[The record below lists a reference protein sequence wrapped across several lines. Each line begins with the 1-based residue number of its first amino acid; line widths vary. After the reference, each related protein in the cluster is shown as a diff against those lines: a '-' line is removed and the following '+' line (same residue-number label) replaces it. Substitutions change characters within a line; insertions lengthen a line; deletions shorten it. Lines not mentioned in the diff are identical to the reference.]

1 MSDCAVKEVRVMS
14 LSVDLLETS
23 LSITEN
29 VYLMGYEVL
38 VWWILMVW
46 AVLRRTL
53 QSARPRPIFEIEAIR
68 QIPAGWNEYLSSMP
82 VSIAVPLQWL
92 MFDNRRS
99 RTGRQRNV
107 PGMTS
112 YPDDLLSFQAR
123 RLAVS

>member
-1 MSDCAVKEVRVMS
+1 MSNCAVKEVRVMS
-14 LSVDLLETS
+14 LSIDLLETN

-38 VWWILMVW
+38 VWWILMLWV
-46 AVLRRTL
+46 VLRRTL
-53 QSARPRPIFEIEAIR
+53 QSARPRQIFGIEAIR
-68 QIPAGWNEYLSSMP
+68 QIPAGWNEYLPSMP

-99 RTGRQRNV
+99 RAGGQRNV